1 MSTRWEK
8 LKEGLRKAS
17 SVAAE
22 KAGLM
27 AQVGK
32 VKLAIATI
40 ERNIGKTERELGRY
54 ACDTLTKGKA
64 VSEEDERAKRL
75 VAKIA
80 SLEADLKEKRAEY
93 EELRKEK
100 AAKPAEEAEP
110 KTTERTT
117 SKGPRRRPGTTKTA
131 T

>member
-1 MSTRWEK
+1 MSKRWDRF
-8 LKEGLRKAS
+8 KEGFRKAS

-54 ACDTLTKGKA
+54 ACDTLSKGKA
-64 VSEEDERAKRL
+64 VSEEDEKAKRL
-75 VAKIA
+75 VEKIA
-80 SLEADLKEKRAEY
+80 LLEADVKEKRAEY
-93 EELRKEK
+93 EALRKET
-100 AAKPAEEAEP
+100 AAKPAEEAGPEA
-110 KTTERTT
+110 TERTT
-117 SKGPRRRPGTTKTA
+117 PKRPRRRPSTTKSTS
-131 T
+131 